1 MQHGTD
7 EELSSINSVPSTK
20 GRRVFTT
27 GYGMIRSAASLRS
40 AFSPMSDILDQHSF
54 RDWGNRFTVLVE
66 TSKETR
72 TRILRTLSLV
82 HLGQTPLPPQPWGR
96 SPPNS
101 VSAPCGDRRMPHKG
115 AVEEGIRRLILLV
128 TMLLA
133 GGDCDLQYQQDRLG

>member
-82 HLGQTPLPPQPWGR
+82 HLGQTPLPPP
-96 SPPNS
+96 PPNPGVVRLLT
-101 VSAPCGDRRMPHKG
+101 VSPRPVATEECLIKERLKRESGD
-115 AVEEGIRRLILLV
+115 LY
-128 TMLLA
+128 
-133 GGDCDLQYQQDRLG
+133 CS